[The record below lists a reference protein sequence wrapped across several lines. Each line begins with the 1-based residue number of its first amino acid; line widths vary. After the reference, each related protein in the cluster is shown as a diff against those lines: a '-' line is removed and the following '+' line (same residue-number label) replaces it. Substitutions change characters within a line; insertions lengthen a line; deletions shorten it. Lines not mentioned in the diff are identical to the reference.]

1 MCRNSAGESTHPVP
15 MILILSRGST
25 NWCRPL
31 HNATCGVLQAASR
44 FTANALK
51 AGGDRKRPGT
61 GNTTTLAAAQ
71 LQPTGIATA
80 AARLV
85 LSDCR
90 PHHAAPPQPL
100 YALATPSFARA
111 LYVLSW
117 CSALCARS
125 LCIRGDFF
133 ISTTRERVAGALS
146 LCSPAKLIS
155 RPPKGPCTTTM
166 LLL

>member
-1 MCRNSAGESTHPVP
+1 
-15 MILILSRGST
+15 MILILTRGST

-100 YALATPSFARA
+100 YALATPSFACA
-111 LYVLSW
+111 LYAV
-117 CSALCARS
+117 AARRARS

-133 ISTTRERVAGALS
+133 ISLYHHGASQRVREGCRRS
-146 LCSPAKLIS
+146 LIMQP
-155 RPPKGPCTTTM
+155 R
-166 LLL
+166 